1 MSSDSSKNAAGRPDP
16 SFIVRAASDAFSV
29 RKVFGEPYERDG
41 TLVIPVAKVWGG
53 TGTGYGYG
61 VGSPDGAP
69 DPASGTEHGTGDGP
83 GEGAGGGGGFG
94 VRVRPVGVY
103 AVGPDGTRWHPALD
117 LNKVILGGQVV
128 AMVLAVVGGW
138 VLGRRRR

>member
-1 MSSDSSKNAAGRPDP
+1 MSSDSSKDATGRPDP
-16 SFIVRAASDAFSV
+16 SFITRAASDAFSV
-29 RKVFGEPYERDG
+29 RKVFGEAYERDG

-53 TGTGYGYG
+53 SGTGYGYG
-61 VGSPDGAP
+61 VGALDG
-69 DPASGTEHGTGDGP
+69 STGSSADDTGQGEGP

-94 VRVRPVGVY
+94 VHVRPVGVY

-117 LNKVILGGQVV
+117 LNRVILGGQVV
-128 AMVLAVVGGW
+128 AMVVALVGGW